1 MASKEFKIPDYE
13 LDRIVQTFIPDI
25 IAFFETEEG
34 QKEYQ
39 EWLERK
45 EKKRKR
51 TTLNKQKVRE
61 LKNSLT
67 TY

>member
-13 LDRIVQTFIPDI
+13 LDRIVQAFIPDI

-39 EWLERK
+39 EWLEQK
-45 EKKRKR
+45 EK
-51 TTLNKQKVRE
+51 E
-61 LKNSLT
+61 KNNSE
-67 TY
+67 

>member
-39 EWLERK
+39 EWLEQK
-45 EKKRKR
+45 EKK
-51 TTLNKQKVRE
+51 
-61 LKNSLT
+61 KNNSK
-67 TY
+67 